1 MFLIH
6 SVIQYEAKVT
16 KTSKPMT
23 LADEQPP
30 TEEPEEQA
38 GFDPPLLGSN
48 LT

>member
-1 MFLIH
+1 MVFLSH
-6 SVIQYEAKVT
+6 SVIQYDANVT

-30 TEEPEEQA
+30 TEPEEQA
-38 GFDPPLLGSN
+38 GLEPPLLGSY